1 MSGSKQPVNRQ
12 LEQQKQK
19 VIVQLSQCD
28 STHVQTHL
36 AILVQS
42 DFLVDSFYRFPT
54 WLSDIIQNP
63 PQADER
69 QYYQTWLNEKLT
81 SVTDE
86 ITLMKVLR
94 QFRRW
99 LLTRLEWSQLTRT
112 SNDEQILLQLSEL
125 AEVIIVTTRDWLY
138 KLSCQDWG
146 TPCNAHGKV
155 QPLLVLGM
163 GKLGGGELNFS
174 SDIDLIFTYPE
185 HGQTKGGRKEL
196 DNAVFFT
203 RLGQRVIKV
212 LDQITEDG
220 FVYRVD
226 MRLRPLGDGGPLV
239 ISFLAMEDYYQ
250 EQGRD
255 WERYAMVKAKVLGC
269 QQNEYTQELY
279 QLLNP
284 FIYRRYIDFSVLQ
297 SLRNMK
303 SMIEREV
310 RRRGLKN
317 NIKLG
322 AGGIREIEFIVQF
335 FQLIRG
341 GRVAGL
347 QTRSLLAALNIIEQ
361 EALLNSNEVQSLR
374 DNYLFLRRCENL
386 LQAIDDQQTQTLPEN
401 ELDQSRLAKGMGFDS
416 WFDFSNELLA
426 RMQVNRLI
434 FNELIG
440 DDESDSSANHGQ
452 YDDKFAD
459 LWVPDLQSSD
469 VKTVLTA
476 FSDDDANQLCQ
487 MLVQFRNDISK
498 RTIGVRGREILDQ
511 LMPRLLAVI
520 GDEKQ
525 VLTILSRIL
534 PLLVNIVSRTTYL
547 ELLLEY
553 PTALKQLIR
562 LCSASP
568 MISNQLTHYPILLDE
583 LIDINSLYQTTPP
596 DAYKSELYQYLL
608 RIQIDDEEQQLEA
621 LRQFKQ
627 MQLLHIA
634 AADVE
639 HVLTTMKVS
648 DHLTF
653 VAESLLDFVVQ
664 MAWNQ
669 MVERYGRPEHL
680 ADGQK
685 GIVVVAYGKLGGWEL
700 GYNSDL
706 DLVFLHDC
714 PATSVTNGN
723 KQIDSRQFYLRLVQR
738 ITHLFNVRTSFGVLY
753 EVDLRLRPQGDAG
766 LLACS
771 LDAFDD
777 YQMHEAWTWEHQAL
791 VRARAIYGESEL
803 IKRFNQIRHNV
814 LCKERDENT
823 LKSEVR
829 EMREKMRAH
838 LGTTDTNLFNL
849 KIDEGGIGDI
859 EFLSQ
864 YLVLNYAHNYPKL
877 TTWSDNVRILELA
890 ANYQI
895 MSSLEAEQLTKAYID
910 MRNEIHQ
917 LSLQLQP
924 STVDKTLFNQEQ
936 QIVNQS
942 WSKWLWHD

>member
-1 MSGSKQPVNRQ
+1 MPQSNVFKD
-12 LEQQKQK
+12 QQQR
-19 VIVQLSQCD
+19 VINLLQQCD
-28 STHVQTHL
+28 PVLVQANL
-36 AILVQS
+36 DILVQS
-42 DFLVDSFYRFPT
+42 NFLVEAFSRFPH
-54 WLSDIIQNP
+54 WLADFVQNP
-63 PQADER
+63 PLADER
-69 QYYQTWLNEKLT
+69 QYYQSWLNEQLV
-81 SVTDE
+81 SVVDE
-86 ITLMKVLR
+86 AALMKTLR
-94 QFRRW
+94 QFRHKM
-99 LLTRLEWSQLTRT
+99 LIRLAWSQLIKA
-112 SNDEQILLQLSEL
+112 SSDEQILLQLSEL
-125 AEVIIVTTRDWLY
+125 AEIIVVTARDWLY
-138 KLSCQDWG
+138 TLSCQEWG
-146 TPCNAHGKV
+146 TPSNMQGKS
-155 QPLLVLGM
+155 QPLLILGM

-185 HGQTKGGRKEL
+185 HGQTQGGRREL

-203 RLGQRVIKV
+203 RLGQRLIKT

-239 ISFLAMEDYYQ
+239 LSFSSMEDYYQ

-255 WERYAMVKAKVLGC
+255 WERYAMVKAKVLGD
-269 QQNEYTQELY
+269 QHDPYTQELY
-279 QLLNP
+279 QMLKP

-322 AGGIREIEFIVQF
+322 AGGIREIEFIVQV

-341 GRVAGL
+341 GRVVGL
-347 QTRSLLAALNIIEQ
+347 QTRSLLNALQVIEQ
-361 EALLNSNEVQSLR
+361 ESLLKLSEVILLR
-374 DNYLFLRRCENL
+374 ENYLFLRRCENL
-386 LQAIDDQQTQTLPEN
+386 LQAINDEQTQTLPDN
-401 ELDQSRLAKGMGFDS
+401 ELDQMRLATSMGFNNWENFEQDLS
-416 WFDFSNELLA
+416 K
-426 RMQVNRLI
+426 RMLINREI

-440 DDESDSSANHGQ
+440 DEQSESTQSKQ
-452 YDDKFAD
+452 YNDKFDD
-459 LWVPDLQSSD
+459 LWVPDLELSD
-469 VKTVLTA
+469 VKAVLPNY
-476 FSDDDANQLCQ
+476 SDQMATQLCQ
-487 MLVQFRNDISK
+487 LLIQFRNDIDK

-511 LMPRLLAVI
+511 LMPRLLEI
-520 GDEKQ
+520 LCNEKNALT
-525 VLTILSRIL
+525 VLARIF

-568 MISNQLTHYPILLDE
+568 MISDQLAHYPILLDE
-583 LIDINSLYQTTPP
+583 LIDIHSLYQTVAPNE
-596 DAYKSELYQYLL
+596 YKSELYQYLL
-608 RIQIDDEEQQLEA
+608 RIQVDDEEQQLEA

-634 AADVE
+634 AADVA

-653 VAESLLDFVVQ
+653 VAEALLDFVVQ

-669 MVERYGRPEHL
+669 MIARYGKPEHL
-680 ADGQK
+680 TDDHK
-685 GIVVVAYGKLGGWEL
+685 GLVVIAYGKLGGWEL
-700 GYNSDL
+700 GYGSDL

-714 PATSVTNGN
+714 PVNSMTRGE

-738 ITHLFNVRTSFGVLY
+738 IIHLFNVRTSFGILY
-753 EVDLRLRPQGDAG
+753 EVDVRLRPQGEAG

-771 LDAFDD
+771 LAAFED
-777 YQMHEAWTWEHQAL
+777 YQMQDAWTWEHQAL
-791 VRARAIYGESEL
+791 VRARAIYGEVEL
-803 IKRFNQIRHNV
+803 IERFKQIRHKV
-814 LCKERDENT
+814 LCKVRDESQ
-823 LKSEVR
+823 LKTEVR
-829 EMREKMRAH
+829 EMREKMRTH
-838 LGTTDTNLFNL
+838 LGSTQPDSFNL
-849 KIDEGGIGDI
+849 KIDQGGIGDI

-864 YLVLNYAHNYPKL
+864 YLVLNYAHHYPKM

-895 MSSLEAEQLTKAYID
+895 MEQDEAQKLTQAYID

-917 LSLQLQP
+917 LSLQLLP
-924 STVDKTLFNQEQ
+924 STVDNTCFVEEK

-942 WSKWLWHD
+942 WSKWLMD

>member
-1 MSGSKQPVNRQ
+1 MSQPSSLVSP
-12 LEQQKQK
+12 LIAQQKEK
-19 VIVQLSQCD
+19 IISQLSQCD
-28 STHVQTHL
+28 SKEVL
-36 AILVQS
+36 DNLNILLQS
-42 DFLVDSFYRFPT
+42 DFLIDAFYRFPE
-54 WLSDIIQNP
+54 WLTDIITHP

-69 QYYQTWLNEKLT
+69 CFYQQWLNERLA
-81 SVTDE
+81 SVFDE
-86 ITLMKVLR
+86 LALMKVLR
-94 QFRRW
+94 LFRRYI
-99 LLTRLEWSQLTRT
+99 LVRLEWSQLTQT
-112 SNDEQILLQLSEL
+112 SNDEQILLQLTQL
-125 AEVIIVTTRDWLY
+125 AEVIIITARDWLY
-138 KLSCQDWG
+138 ELSCKEWG
-146 TPCNAHGKV
+146 TPCNLQGQA
-155 QPLLVLGM
+155 QPLLILGM

-185 HGQTKGGRKEL
+185 HGQTQGGRREL

-203 RLGQRVIKV
+203 RLGQRLIKT

-239 ISFLAMEDYYQ
+239 LSFSAMEDYYQ

-255 WERYAMVKAKVLGC
+255 WERYAMVKAKILGD
-269 QQNEYTQELY
+269 QQEPYTKELY
-279 QLLNP
+279 QMLKP
-284 FIYRRYIDFSVLQ
+284 FVYRRYIDFSVLQ

-310 RRRGLKN
+310 RRRGLTN

-322 AGGIREIEFIVQF
+322 AGGIREIEFIVQV

-341 GRVAGL
+341 GRVVGL
-347 QTRSLLAALNIIEQ
+347 QTRSLLTALQVIEQ
-361 EALLNSNEVQSLR
+361 ESLLSVNEVDTLR
-374 DNYLFLRRCENL
+374 ENYLFLRRCENL
-386 LQAIDDQQTQTLPEN
+386 LQAIHDEQTQALPDD
-401 ELDQSRLAKGMGFDS
+401 ELDRIRIATSMNFNDWYEFESDLVK
-416 WFDFSNELLA
+416 
-426 RMQVNRLI
+426 RMQLNRQV
-434 FNELIG
+434 FNQLIG
-440 DDESDSSANHGQ
+440 EDTSESVSNSKQ
-452 YDDKFAD
+452 YNEQFDD
-459 LWVPDLQSSD
+459 LWVPDLQLSD
-469 VKTVLTA
+469 VTSVLT
-476 FSDDDANQLCQ
+476 SYSHDDAEKLYQMLCQ
-487 MLVQFRNDISK
+487 FRDDIGK

-511 LMPRLLAVI
+511 LMPRLLELVCT
-520 GDEKQ
+520 DKNTL
-525 VLTILSRIL
+525 VLLSRIL
-534 PLLVNIVSRTTYL
+534 HLLVNIVSRTTYL

-568 MISNQLTHYPILLDE
+568 MISEQLAHYPILLDE
-583 LIDINSLYQTTPP
+583 LIDINSLYQTVSPNE
-596 DAYKSELYQYLL
+596 YKSELYQYLL
-608 RIQIDDEEQQLEA
+608 RIEVDDEEQQLEA

-639 HVLTTMKVS
+639 QVLNTMKVS
-648 DHLTF
+648 DHLTY
-653 VAESLLDFVVQ
+653 VAESLIDFVVQ

-669 MVERYGRPEHL
+669 MVARYGKPTHL
-680 ADGQK
+680 TDNQK
-685 GIVVVAYGKLGGWEL
+685 GLVIIAYGKLGGWEL
-700 GYNSDL
+700 GYGSDL

-714 PATSVTNGN
+714 PVDSITNGD

-738 ITHLFNVRTSFGVLY
+738 IIHLFNVRTSFGILY
-753 EVDLRLRPQGDAG
+753 EVDVRLRPQGDAG

-771 LDAFDD
+771 LNAFYD

-791 VRARAIYGESEL
+791 VRARAVYGEIEL

-814 LCKERDENT
+814 LCKPREEKV
-823 LKSEVR
+823 LKTEVR
-829 EMREKMRAH
+829 EMREKMRTH
-838 LGTTDTNLFNL
+838 LGTTEQHRFNL

-864 YLVLNYAHNYPKL
+864 YLVLNYAHQYPKM

-895 MSSLEAEQLTKAYID
+895 MDSQEAEQLTKAYID

-917 LSLQLQP
+917 LSLQLLP
-924 STVDKTLFNQEQ
+924 STVDDSYFKLEK

-942 WSKWLWHD
+942 WLKWLK

>member
-1 MSGSKQPVNRQ
+1 MSEFNSSFSSL

-19 VIVQLSQCD
+19 VALQLDQCNLAQVQA
-28 STHVQTHL
+28 HL
-36 AILVQS
+36 DILVQS
-42 DFLVDSFYRFPT
+42 DFLVDAFCRFPN
-54 WLSDIIQNP
+54 WFADIIQNP

-69 QYYQTWLNEKLT
+69 QFYQSWLDAQL
-81 SVTDE
+81 SGVADE
-86 ITLMKVLR
+86 AIFMKTLRL
-94 QFRRW
+94 FRHFM
-99 LLTRLEWSQLTRT
+99 LVRLEWSQLAKI
-112 SNDEQILLQLSEL
+112 SHDEQILLQLTEL
-125 AEVIIVTTRDWLY
+125 AEVIIVTARDWLY
-138 KLSCQDWG
+138 ELSCKEWG
-146 TPCNAHGKV
+146 TPYNAQGQA
-155 QPLLVLGM
+155 QPLLILGM

-185 HGQTKGGRKEL
+185 HGQTKGGRREL

-203 RLGQRVIKV
+203 RLGQRLIKA

-239 ISFLAMEDYYQ
+239 LSFSAMEDYYQ

-255 WERYAMVKAKVLGC
+255 WERYAMVKAKVLGD
-269 QQNEYTQELY
+269 QQSPYVSELY
-279 QLLNP
+279 QMLKP
-284 FIYRRYIDFSVLQ
+284 FVYRRYIDFSVLQ

-322 AGGIREIEFIVQF
+322 AGGIREIEFIVQV

-341 GRVAGL
+341 GRVVGL
-347 QTRSLLAALNIIEQ
+347 QTRSLLTALSVIEQ
-361 EALLNSNEVQSLR
+361 ESLLNTDEVITLR
-374 DNYLFLRRCENL
+374 ENYFFLRRCENI
-386 LQAIDDQQTQTLPEN
+386 LQAICDEQTQTLPDD
-401 ELDQSRLAKGMGFDS
+401 ELDQLRLATSMGFANWEEFEQS
-416 WFDFSNELLA
+416 LSK
-426 RMQVNRLI
+426 RMQVNRQI

-440 DDESDSSANHGQ
+440 ENESESTSTTKPYNDQ
-452 YDDKFAD
+452 FDD
-459 LWVPDLQSSD
+459 LWGPDLQISD
-469 VKTVLTA
+469 VKQILPA
-476 FSDDDANQLCQ
+476 YSDTEVKQLHQ
-487 MLVQFRNDISK
+487 LLIQFRNDIGK

-511 LMPRLLAVI
+511 LMPRLLESI
-520 GDEKQ
+520 CSEKTAIL
-525 VLTILSRIL
+525 VLSRIL

-568 MISNQLTHYPILLDE
+568 MISDQLAHYPILLDE
-583 LIDINSLYQTTPP
+583 LIDINSLYQTVAP
-596 DAYKSELYQYLL
+596 DEYKSQLYQYLL
-608 RIQIDDEEQQLEA
+608 RIEVDDEEQQLEA

-634 AADVE
+634 ACDVE

-648 DHLTF
+648 DHLTY

-669 MVERYGRPEHL
+669 MVTRYGRPEYL
-680 ADGQK
+680 ADNDK
-685 GIVVVAYGKLGGWEL
+685 GLVVVAYGKLGGWEL
-700 GYNSDL
+700 GYGSDL

-714 PATSVTNGN
+714 PVNSITNGN

-738 ITHLFNVRTSFGVLY
+738 IIHLFNVRTSFGILY
-753 EVDLRLRPQGDAG
+753 EVDVRLRPQGDAG

-771 LDAFDD
+771 LDSFED
-777 YQMHEAWTWEHQAL
+777 YQMNEAWTWEHQAL
-791 VRARAIYGESEL
+791 VRARAVYGEGEL

-814 LCKERDENT
+814 LCKKRDEVV
-823 LKSEVR
+823 LKKEVR
-829 EMREKMRAH
+829 EMREKMRVH
-838 LGTTDTNLFNL
+838 LGSTQNNLFNL

-864 YLVLNYAHNYPKL
+864 YLVLNYANKYPKM
-877 TTWSDNVRILELA
+877 TKWSDNVRILELA
-890 ANYQI
+890 TNYQI
-895 MSSLEAEQLTKAYID
+895 MDGQEAEQLTQAYID
-910 MRNEIHQ
+910 MRNKIHR
-917 LSLQLQP
+917 LALQLKS
-924 STVDKTLFNQEQ
+924 STVNSSQFVQEK
-936 QIVNQS
+936 QIVNQC
-942 WSKWLWHD
+942 WLKWLT